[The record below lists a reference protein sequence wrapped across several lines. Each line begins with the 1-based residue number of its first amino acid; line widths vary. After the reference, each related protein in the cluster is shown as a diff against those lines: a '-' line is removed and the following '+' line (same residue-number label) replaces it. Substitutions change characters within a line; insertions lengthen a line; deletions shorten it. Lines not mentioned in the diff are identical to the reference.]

1 MDHQGEALSNILRRL
16 GVNLST
22 LAAKIGVSRS
32 AIYLWMDKD
41 TISLDN
47 LDKISNALQMD
58 IYEEI
63 QKEMKVKSPIKK
75 YQPVATVEEPRAVY
89 ETPTPIQVLLD
100 GDDEHFERL
109 VAKLKALNDAL
120 KVYHAQL
127 EG

>member
-1 MDHQGEALSNILRRL
+1 MDHQGEALEIIIKRL
-16 GVNLST
+16 GVNVTT
-22 LAAKIGVSRS
+22 LADQIGLSRS
-32 AIYLWMDKD
+32 AIYQWFDKAV
-41 TISLDN
+41 ISLDN
-47 LDKISNALQMD
+47 INKLSKALDMD
-58 IYEEI
+58 VYDLL
-63 QKEMKVKSPIKK
+63 QKEMKVKNPKK
-75 YQPVATVEEPRAVY
+75 IYQPVATVEEPRAVY